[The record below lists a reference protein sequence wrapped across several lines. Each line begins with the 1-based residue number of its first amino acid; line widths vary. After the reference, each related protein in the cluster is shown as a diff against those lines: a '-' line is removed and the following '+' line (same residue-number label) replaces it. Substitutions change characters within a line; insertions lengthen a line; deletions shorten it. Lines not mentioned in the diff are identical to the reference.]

1 MRTWLIWTL
10 LAVLCWG
17 GWAILA
23 RLAGDALNAAQQQA
37 VSTLGILPVLA
48 VLGFSNRLGTAQSG
62 NRLRGTLLAV
72 GSGLL
77 TCAGN
82 IAYYAVLN
90 RGASAAAV
98 IPLTALYP
106 LVTILLAV
114 ALLKEPLG
122 RIQAVGLVLSLGA
135 IYLFNVPQ
143 GGGWLNPWIG
153 LALVPIVLWG
163 VSALL
168 QKLATQHL
176 SGEQA
181 TLGFLAAF
189 VPVGAGLLLQNPI
202 PSNIPLRTG
211 LCVVLLGFAFALGNY
226 ALLMAFARGG
236 RASIISPLA
245 SLYPMVSLPIALV
258 FLGER
263 PGPRETAGIVIA
275 LAAVLALAQDPAP
288 STPQPLSSS
297 L

>member
-1 MRTWLIWTL
+1 MRAWLTWTL
-10 LAVLCWG
+10 LAMLCWG

-48 VLGFSNRLGTAQSG
+48 ALGFSGRLGVSG
-62 NRLRGTLLAV
+62 SANRLRGTLLAL

-114 ALLKEPLG
+114 AILREPLG
-122 RIQAVGLVLSLGA
+122 RIQGLGLVLSLGA

-143 GGGWLNPWIG
+143 GGNWLNPWIG

-176 SGEQA
+176 SGERA
-181 TLGFLAAF
+181 TLWFLAAF
-189 VPVGAGLLLQNPI
+189 VPVGAGLLLQNPV

-245 SLYPMVSLPIALV
+245 SLYPVVSLPIALV

-263 PGPRETAGIVIA
+263 PGPRETAGIVLA
-275 LAAVLALAQDPAP
+275 LAGVVALAQDPAP
-288 STPQPLSSS
+288 NPSQPSSS
-297 L
+297 PV

>member
-1 MRTWLIWTL
+1 MRAWLIWTL
-10 LAVLCWG
+10 LAVVCWG

-23 RLAGDALNAAQQQA
+23 RLAGEALNAAQQQA
-37 VSTLGILPVLA
+37 VSTLGLLPVMA
-48 VLGFSNRLGTAQSG
+48 VLGFSGRLAVCG
-62 NRLRGTLLAV
+62 NRLRGLLLAL

-90 RGASAAAV
+90 RGPSAAAV

-106 LVTILLAV
+106 LVTVLLAV
-114 ALLKEPLG
+114 IILREPLG
-122 RIQAVGLVLSLGA
+122 RIQAAGLGLSLGA
-135 IYLFNVPQ
+135 IYLFNVPE
-143 GGGWLNPWIG
+143 GGGWLNPWIW
-153 LALVPIVLWG
+153 LALVPIALWG

-176 SGEQA
+176 SGELA

-189 VPVGAGLLLQNPI
+189 VPVGAGLLLQDPL
-202 PSNIPLRTG
+202 PAQVPLRTG

-245 SLYPMVSLPIALV
+245 GLYPAVSLPIALV

-263 PGPRETAGIVIA
+263 PGPRETAGIVMA
-275 LAAVLALAQDPAP
+275 LVAVVALAQDPAP
-288 STPQPLSSS
+288 PPHPTPSSPL
-297 L
+297 